1 MEDAFSVPFI
11 LSCVASILLIR
22 ERFRILITFT
32 VVSFK
37 FKISQN
43 FSSKMLM
50 VRYTCTFKDV
60 PLIAQR

>member
-1 MEDAFSVPFI
+1 MEDAFSIPFI

-22 ERFRILITFT
+22 ERVRILITFT

-43 FSSKMLM
+43 FISEIVDGAVHMHL
-50 VRYTCTFKDV
+50 
-60 PLIAQR
+60 